1 MPQDQS
7 ADTGDLTSGG
17 ASLRT
22 WLTRGKY
29 LLIEVVALTPLL
41 GIGGVFLGALSAFP
55 CMSPGSEPEASD
67 YVVHPAAFDPAP
79 PFAGMVLVALAVVAV
94 WGAYHAK
101 PMVVK
106 TQAVLAL
113 VAVVVAFALHDPH
126 PTCTRGTNA
135 SAPTGLVPPPSIQ
148 S

>member
-1 MPQDQS
+1 M
-7 ADTGDLTSGG
+7 A
-17 ASLRT
+17 
-22 WLTRGKY
+22 RGKY

-41 GIGGVFLGALSAFP
+41 GIGGFFLAVLSAFP

-67 YVVHPAAFDPAP
+67 HVVYPAAFDPVP

-113 VAVVVAFALHDPH
+113 VTVVTAFALHDPH
-126 PTCTRGTNA
+126 PTCTRSTNA
-135 SAPTGLVPPPSIQ
+135 SAPTGLVPYSSIQ

>member
-7 ADTGDLTSGG
+7 ADTGVTSGG
-17 ASLRT
+17 APLRT

-67 YVVHPAAFDPAP
+67 HLVRPAAFDPVP
-79 PFAGMVLVALAVVAV
+79 PIAGMVLVALAVVAV

-101 PMVVK
+101 QMVVK

-113 VAVVVAFALHDPH
+113 VAVVAALVLHDPH
-126 PTCTRGTNA
+126 PTCVRGTNA
-135 SAPTGLVPPPSIQ
+135 SVPAGLVPPPPIRS
-148 S
+148 